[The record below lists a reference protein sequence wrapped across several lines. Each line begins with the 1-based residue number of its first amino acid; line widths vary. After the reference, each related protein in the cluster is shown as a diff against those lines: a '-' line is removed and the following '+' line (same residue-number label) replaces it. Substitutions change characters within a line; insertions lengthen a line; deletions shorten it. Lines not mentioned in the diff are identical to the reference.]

1 MKYKIILL
9 LSLCLLYI
17 QLPVNAQPPRGRF
30 SPQEYAKQL
39 ESFIAQEACLTP
51 SESNIFFPAFHEMR
65 NKQRAI
71 NFQIREMKKKNDN
84 AQATEKDYYT
94 LLKTINELKIETIE
108 LENSYCKKLC
118 KQMPAKKVYDAIQ
131 AEERFNR
138 RMLRKFT
145 NGGPQKRGT

>member
-1 MKYKIILL
+1 MKYRIILI
-9 LSLCLLYI
+9 LSLCLCCL
-17 QLPVNAQPPRGRF
+17 LPTANAQPHRGRF

-51 SESNIFFPAFHEMR
+51 SESNIFFPTFHEMR

-84 AQATEKDYYT
+84 AKATDKDYYT
-94 LLKTINELKIETIE
+94 LLKNINELKTEAIE

-118 KQMPAKKVYDAIQ
+118 KQMSAKKVYDAIQ

-138 RMLRKFT
+138 RMLRKFS
-145 NGGPQKRGT
+145 NGGPQKKGR

>member
-17 QLPVNAQPPRGRF
+17 QLPIKAQPPRGRF

-71 NFQIREMKKKNDN
+71 NFQIREIKKKNDN

-94 LLKTINELKIETIE
+94 L
-108 LENSYCKKLC
+108 
-118 KQMPAKKVYDAIQ
+118 DAIQ

-145 NGGPQKRGT
+145 NGWPQKKGK